1 MNRQRAIILLAIVEA
16 IIYIPL
22 IVLLGF
28 GKMSILAGIISFVI
42 IAIITMALVVFII
55 RKYPPMDE

>member
-22 IVLLGF
+22 IVLLGL

>member
-22 IVLLGF
+22 IVLLGL

-42 IAIITMALVVFII
+42 IAIITMALVVFIV